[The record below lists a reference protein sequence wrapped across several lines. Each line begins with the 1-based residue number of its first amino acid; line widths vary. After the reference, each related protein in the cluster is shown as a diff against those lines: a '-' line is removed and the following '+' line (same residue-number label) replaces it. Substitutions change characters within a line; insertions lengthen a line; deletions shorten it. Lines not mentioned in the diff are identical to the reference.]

1 VQKPSFSVVTL
12 VVVVLGMIGLGLRQL
27 ATLLPPPAPNRMEV
41 ETADFLRQGSRHA
54 INWRPLSDEAFSE
67 ARRTDRPVLLLLGS
81 VWSTEARRMDQMIF
95 TDSEVQSFLARNF
108 ICVRVDLDESPQ
120 WRTAFLPVSR
130 VRTAISSGFQLYYL
144 DPQGRLYDF
153 YSRRG
158 VRPLTDALVFLD
170 EFVSARNRYEEV
182 RRGDGGI
189 LPAGKLQTND
199 LDILEQAPS
208 MFPNREYFLQE
219 LIDAIDP
226 RHGGF
231 ARFGQ
236 SPRPL
241 ALSYLLAHGQIDS
254 WRSATNAMLR
264 SGIVDWLDGGFYR
277 TAKSRDWTDIEFDKL
292 ALHNAELMQAIGM
305 GGQML
310 NDAFCLRIAKNTF
323 DALFDGFA
331 SEGWIVAARV
341 GDDDRRGRSAYA
353 SFSVQELRRYGGT
366 GLLTRDETDLA
377 RDFFGLTVE
386 ENPQMVMRVL
396 DPAEFADPRFDPLIK
411 KLRESRKAR
420 PAPYSKVPYA
430 NVNFGVVAAALHSA
444 RIWNDQERIARA
456 ERFLEQLEPFLSA
469 NDVTHRM
476 PQQVGDRPLLPD
488 YLNASEA
495 FLEHYLATGRV
506 DSLERGLAI
515 LRRARTLFVEDGEWL
530 LAMHR
535 SEGLGPE
542 GTDVPEIIDM
552 PTESATARVIRL
564 LGMYGRLLRGGNY
577 APLAR
582 QFTEE
587 ALELSARYGSLVPD
601 MGVTAAGIM
610 SAASGVLDERHAIV
624 VGEYAVDEARRL
636 SSRLPTRFVAPAF
649 GLVRE
654 DIQRRGAGVYVV
666 EGGDVVGPLS
676 VEEAVNRLPVFID
689 PARTPGSARG

>member
-12 VVVVLGMIGLGLRQL
+12 VVVVLGIFGLGLRQL

-54 INWRPLSDEAFSE
+54 INWRLLNDEAFSE
-67 ARRTDRPVLLLLGS
+67 ARRTDRPILLLLGS

-120 WRTAFLPVSR
+120 WRSAFLPVSR
-130 VRTAISSGFQLYYL
+130 VRTGISSGFQLYYL
-144 DPQGRLYDF
+144 DPQGRLFDF
-153 YSRRG
+153 YPRRG
-158 VRPLTDALVFLD
+158 SRPLTDALVFLD

-182 RRGDGGI
+182 QRGGGP
-189 LPAGKLQTND
+189 LPAGTLQNND

-208 MFPNREYFLQE
+208 MFPNRAYFLQE

-226 RHGGF
+226 RFGGF
-231 ARFGQ
+231 ARYGQ

-241 ALSYLLAHGQIDS
+241 ALSYLLSYGQVDA
-254 WRSATNAMLR
+254 WRTATGPMLR

-277 TAKSRDWTDIEFDKL
+277 ASKSRDWTVIEFDKL
-292 ALHNAELMQAIGM
+292 ALHNAELMLAIGV
-305 GGQML
+305 GGQL
-310 NDAFCLRIAKNTF
+310 LDDAFCLRIAKNTF
-323 DALFDGFA
+323 DALLERFG
-331 SEGWIVAARV
+331 SEGWIVAARI

-377 RDFFGLTVE
+377 RDFFGLSVE
-386 ENPQMVMRVL
+386 ENPQMVMKVL
-396 DPAEFADPRFDPLIK
+396 DPAEFADPRFDPLIS
-411 KLRESRKAR
+411 KLRESRKTR

-430 NVNFGVVAAALHSA
+430 HVNFGVAAAALRAA
-444 RIWNDQERIARA
+444 RIWNDPERIERA
-456 ERFLEQLEPFLSA
+456 ERFLEQLGPFLGT

-488 YLNASEA
+488 YLNACEA

-506 DSLERGLAI
+506 DSLERGLGI
-515 LRRARTLFVEDGEWL
+515 LRRSRTLFLEDGKWL
-530 LAMHR
+530 LAMNR
-535 SEGLGPE
+535 AGALGPE

-577 APLAR
+577 ASLAR

-587 ALELSARYGSLVPD
+587 ALELSAQYGSMVPE
-601 MGVTAAGIM
+601 MGVGASGIM
-610 SAASGVLDERHAIV
+610 SAASEVLDERHAIV
-624 VGEYAVDEARRL
+624 VGEYAVEVVRRL
-636 SSRLPTRFVAPAF
+636 SSRVPTRFVAPAF
-649 GLVRE
+649 GIARE
-654 DIQRRGAGVYVV
+654 DLQRRGQGVYVV

-676 VEEAVNRLPVFID
+676 VEEALAQLPVYFD
-689 PARTPGSARG
+689 VTRTPGSARE